1 MGLGRVLAV
10 ITARGGSKGVPRK
23 NIREVGGK
31 PLIAYTLETA
41 RAVRHLFHR
50 IVVSTDDPEI
60 AAVARGWGGEV
71 PFQRPPELAGDGV
84 PSLPVVQHAVAWV
97 EHEDGLRMD
106 WVCLLQPTTPLR
118 EPADVE
124 AAMRLAEAGG
134 CDSVISVVQV
144 LAGHPIL
151 LKRIENDRLLPYCV
165 EEPEGIRRQDCQP
178 PAYKRNGAIYLTRR
192 DVVMGRGSLWG
203 EVIRPYVMP
212 EERSNNVDTELDVK
226 LLDLLLRERGPG
238 SRPVHA

>member
-1 MGLGRVLAV
+1 MAGGRVLAV
-10 ITARGGSKGVPRK
+10 VTARGGSKGVPRK
-23 NIREVGGK
+23 NVREVGGK
-31 PLIAYTLETA
+31 PLIAYTLEAA

-60 AAVARGWGGEV
+60 ADIARQWGGEV
-71 PFQRPPELAGDGV
+71 PFQRPADLSGDAV

-97 EHEDGLRMD
+97 EREEGIRMD

-118 EPADVE
+118 EPADIV
-124 AAMRLAEAGG
+124 AALRLAEAGG

-144 LAGHPIL
+144 VAGHPMLI
-151 LKRIENDRLLPYCV
+151 KRIENDCLLPYCI

-192 DVVMGRGSLWG
+192 DVVMDRGSLWG
-203 EVIRPYVMP
+203 NVIRPYVMP
-212 EERSNNVDTELDVK
+212 EQRSNNVDTELDVK
-226 LLDLLLRERGPG
+226 LLDLILRERGRG
-238 SRPVHA
+238 TRPAQV